1 MTYLHTAYPESGNF
15 SDILL
20 QLFLPYCF
28 YSQSRPWE
36 IHRLEEGKKW
46 HGVYSTVV
54 AIKTIYKLFGNS
66 LFQLVKIVVPIQ
78 SAD

>member
-15 SDILL
+15 FDILL
-20 QLFLPYCF
+20 QLFLQWCF

-36 IHRLEEGKKW
+36 IHRLEERKKW
-46 HGVYSTVV
+46 HRAYSTAV
-54 AIKTIYKLFGNS
+54 AIKTIDKFFGNS
-66 LFQLVKIVVPIQ
+66 LFQLVEVVVPIQ